1 MGEVEIAN
9 EELLRHFGPLNY
21 EEIGILLN
29 KMTAILDERAFN
41 ITVRKKVYAAMVES
55 LENIYKHQDHVDGD
69 AFLPKFSLIIDANNL
84 LMFVSNSILSH
95 KVSPLKNKLDK
106 VNSLNKDGLKDLY
119 KNTILSGN
127 VSPKGG
133 AGLGIINI
141 AKVSENKINYTF
153 ATINDKYSYFTLNV
167 MISHQHKNQPE

>member
-9 EELLRHFGPLNY
+9 EELLRHFGPLDY
-21 EEIGILLN
+21 EEIGFLLN
-29 KMTAILDERAFN
+29 KMTALLDNRGLN

-55 LENIYKHQDHVDGD
+55 LENIYKHQDYIDSK
-69 AFLPKFSLIIDANNL
+69 AFLPKFELYIDNQNL
-84 LMFVSNSILSH
+84 TMFISNSILNH
-95 KVSPLKNKLDK
+95 KVSLLKSKLDK
-106 VNSLNKDGLKDLY
+106 VNSLDKEGLKDLY

-141 AKVSENKINYTF
+141 AKVSENKINFTF
-153 ATINDKYSYFTLNV
+153 TAINDKYSYFTLNV
-167 MISHQHKNQPE
+167 TIAHNHTK

>member
-1 MGEVEIAN
+1 MST
-9 EELLRHFGPLNY
+9 LLDKRG
-21 EEIGILLN
+21 
-29 KMTAILDERAFN
+29 MN

-55 LENIYKHQDHVDGD
+55 LENIYKHLDQIEDKT
-69 AFLPKFSLIIDANNL
+69 FLPKFSLFIDNSNL
-84 LMFVSNSILSH
+84 SMFVSNSLLNH
-95 KVSPLKNKLDK
+95 KVSLLKNKLDK
-106 VNSLNKDGLKDLY
+106 VNSLDKDGLKDLY

-153 ATINDKYSYFTLNV
+153 TKINDKYSYFTLNV
-167 MISHQHKNQPE
+167 LISHKHTK